1 MAKNNRDNKRGLGR
15 GLDSLI
21 PKIDDV
27 GEEKS
32 EKSSLT
38 LEDILSNSEEEE
50 NKTENT
56 ASEKE
61 KEKIEEKIEEEK
73 KELTKKIGEIEE
85 EVARKEEDIDTI
97 TEELVEEKAIED
109 SIEKD
114 GQKTEKSEKP
124 EEELEEEK
132 VLSDYELASI
142 EEVKEIIEKNPR
154 ITLWST
160 KSSAVF
166 RYLRKTRPEFS
177 ISKEASELIDQ
188 AVSEKYPEIW
198 KLFED
203 L

>member
-1 MAKNNRDNKRGLGR
+1 MAKNNKDNKRGLGR

-21 PKIDDV
+21 PKIDDIE
-27 GEEKS
+27 EEKA
-32 EKSSLT
+32 KRSSLT
-38 LEDILSNSEEEE
+38 LEDILSNSEEE
-50 NKTENT
+50 NKAKDTSSEEKVNE
-56 ASEKE
+56 AEKE
-61 KEKIEEKIEEEK
+61 LAK
-73 KELTKKIGEIEE
+73 EIEE
-85 EVARKEEDIDTI
+85 IEKEVARKEEDIDVI
-97 TEELVEEKAIED
+97 TEELVEEKAVENYIE
-109 SIEKD
+109 EAK
-114 GQKTEKSEKP
+114 KKAEKSEKSEKA
-124 EEELEEEK
+124 EEEGEEEK

-177 ISKEASELIDQ
+177 ISKEASELVDQ

>member
-1 MAKNNRDNKRGLGR
+1 MANNKDNKRGLGR

-21 PKIDDV
+21 PKIDDDK
-27 GEEKS
+27 EEKS
-32 EKSSLT
+32 EISSLT
-38 LEDILSNSEEEE
+38 LEDILSNSEEGEG
-50 NKTENT
+50 NKTKND
-56 ASEKE
+56 SS
-61 KEKIEEKIEEEK
+61 EEEK
-73 KELTKKIGEIEE
+73 KEKEEEINKEIEEIEE
-85 EVARKEEDIDTI
+85 EVDKKEENIDII
-97 TEELVEEKAIED
+97 TKELVEEKTIED
-109 SIEKD
+109 YIENME
-114 GQKTEKSEKP
+114 QKAEKED
-124 EEELEEEK
+124 EEET

-177 ISKEASELIDQ
+177 ISKEASELIDR

-198 KLFED
+198 KLFEE